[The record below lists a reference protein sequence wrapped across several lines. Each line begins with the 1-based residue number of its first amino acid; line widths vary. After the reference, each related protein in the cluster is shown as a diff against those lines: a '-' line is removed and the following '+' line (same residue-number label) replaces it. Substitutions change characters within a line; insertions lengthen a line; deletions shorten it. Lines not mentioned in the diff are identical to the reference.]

1 VPKNQITQPC
11 AAAKDRP
18 WGDRKRVQVEAEL
31 EARYRRIGIAAVA
44 AAAIARVQAGKLPA
58 R

>member
-1 VPKNQITQPC
+1 MPENQTTKPY

-18 WGDRKRVQVEAEL
+18 WGDRKRAQVEAEL

-44 AAAIARVQAGKLPA
+44 AAAILRAQAGKLA
-58 R
+58 GR